1 MKKDIL
7 QLAQDNIKDLFEQE
21 VDDRYTYHS
30 YQHSINVLMA
40 AERLGIEA
48 NLDDQS
54 ILQLQLAALFHDSG
68 FTDGPVNHELRSAN
82 NARKFLESHDW
93 EEEKIEEV
101 CQLIKATMKNWIP
114 GNELEGIIRDADL
127 SNLAEP
133 LYLIES
139 QALRDEWAFVDGKEM
154 DDLTWH
160 SMNYDF
166 IKNHEY
172 HSEAAQNLYNKSKKK
187 NLKAVKKRLKELD
200 VPALS
205 ISTSKSAQTQFKT
218 ALRNHI
224 DLSAIADNKA
234 NIMLSVNAL
243 IITVA
248 LPVIANMA
256 NENKALIVP
265 AVILLVV
272 CVTSMIYATLATRP
286 IKMSGYSSLED
297 VKAKNSNLFFFG
309 NFYKMPF
316 NEYSEAINIVM
327 ADEKNLDNSITR
339 DLFFLGKSL
348 GGKYNRL
355 RLCYNIFMYGI
366 IVVVVAFCISFL
378 LL

>member
-7 QLAQDNIKDLFEQE
+7 QLAQDYVKNLFDKK

-30 YQHSINVLMA
+30 YQHSINVLKA

-48 NLDDQS
+48 NLDDES

-68 FTDGPVNHELRSAN
+68 FTDGPVNHERRGAAI
-82 NARKFLESHDW
+82 ARKFLETHDVD
-93 EEEKIEEV
+93 EEDINQV
-101 CQLIKATMKNWIP
+101 CRLVKATEKGWLPND
-114 GNELEGIIRDADL
+114 ELEEIIRDADL

-139 QALRDEWAFVDGKEM
+139 QALRDEWAFLSDEEM
-154 DDLTWH
+154 DDKTWH
-160 SMNYDF
+160 TMNYDF

-172 HSEAAQNLYNKSKKK
+172 HSEAAQNLYNKAKKK
-187 NLKAVKKRLKELD
+187 NLKSVKKKLKELD

-224 DLSAIADNKA
+224 DLSSIADNKA

-256 NENKALIVP
+256 GENRVLIAP
-265 AVILLVV
+265 AVLLLIV

-286 IKMSGYSSLED
+286 IKMSGYSTLED
-297 VKAKNSNLFFFG
+297 IKAKKSNLFFFG

-316 NEYSEAINIVM
+316 DEYAEGINLVL

-348 GGKYNRL
+348 GAKYNRL
-355 RLCYNIFMYGI
+355 RLCYSIFMYGI
-366 IVVVVAFCISFL
+366 IVVVLAFCISFL
-378 LL
+378 LT